1 MRPFRIYLGLLLCA
15 TILLALLDVTPHLRP
30 REQDGLPTLT
40 ALLADVEPLAQR
52 SRVLGYE
59 RSAFGSG
66 WAAAGACTVREE
78 IIATQLTEVA
88 DPCEI
93 TDARGTDPYT
103 GGPLLIEPGS
113 PPVEVD
119 HILPLSAA
127 WDLGAHAWDLPA
139 RVAFANDPLNLVAT
153 SQAANREKSDHLAAA
168 WLPAD
173 PAAHCWYARRLALVA
188 GRYTLPLPEEDL
200 QAMRKACRW
209 SG

>member
-1 MRPFRIYLGLLLCA
+1 MRPFRIYVALLVCA
-15 TILLALLDVTPHLRP
+15 TILLALLDVAPHLRP
-30 REQDGLPTLT
+30 REQDGLPALT
-40 ALLADVEPLAQR
+40 VLLTDVEPVAQR
-52 SRVLGYE
+52 NRVLGYD
-59 RSAFGSG
+59 RAAFGSG

-78 IIATQLTEVA
+78 IIAAQLAEAA
-88 DPCEI
+88 DPCGL

-103 GGPLLIEPGS
+103 GGPLLLGPAA

-127 WDLGAHAWDLPA
+127 WDLGAHAWDLSE
-139 RVAFANDPLNLVAT
+139 RLAFANDPLNLVAT

-168 WLPAD
+168 WLPPD

-188 GRYTLPLPEEDL
+188 GRYALPLPEEDL
-200 QAMRKACRW
+200 RAMRGACRW